1 MQKQTEKG
9 VFNCV
14 WEFILKKHK
23 INIYFNF
30 NFICFSKKNLQCHVV
45 FSNKSYVYDLCIMLF
60 DLDV

>member
-1 MQKQTEKG
+1 MLKQTEEC

-30 NFICFSKKNLQCHVV
+30 NFIYFSKKISNVV
-45 FSNKSYVYDLCIMLF
+45 FSNKSYVYDLWIMLF

>member
-30 NFICFSKKNLQCHVV
+30 NFICFSKKISNVV
-45 FSNKSYVYDLCIMLF
+45 FSNKSYVYDLWIMLF
-60 DLDV
+60 DLNV

>member
-30 NFICFSKKNLQCHVV
+30 NFICFSKKISNVMSYFLTNLMFMIYGSC
-45 FSNKSYVYDLCIMLF
+45 YLI
-60 DLDV
+60 